1 MKQCDI
7 NQYIKYMIPK
17 INKYYIKRDESHGL
31 QHVINVT
38 NNAVYIAK
46 SFELTEIEYKI
57 IIISSLLHDAYDS
70 KYVTDKQNII
80 VDISNL
86 LNDEG
91 YIQQQIDLV
100 HNIIKHIS
108 FTKEFNERKS
118 NKEPLKIIQYFDSD
132 KEQLLRDIVSDA
144 DKIESLGNTGIIRI
158 IQYQNEIMDSNFKPK
173 SMGWYQIHFHHLY
186 DIYYNRIIILLTHNY
201 IRTNPGKVIAKPLL
215 DNMSKIFSNSIC
227 LYQYI
232 TDFCNKN

>member
-7 NQYIKYMIPK
+7 NQYIKHI
-17 INKYYIKRDESHGL
+17 INIIKKYYINRDKSHGL
-31 QHVINVT
+31 DHVINVT
-38 NNAVYIAK
+38 NNAIKIAK
-46 SFELTEIEYKI
+46 SYKLNEIEYKI

-70 KYVTDKQNII
+70 KYTTNKQYII
-80 VDISNL
+80 DDISLL
-86 LNDEG
+86 LNSEG
-91 YIQQQIDLV
+91 YIQEHINLI

-108 FTKEFNERKS
+108 FTKEFNERLA
-118 NKEPLKIIQYFDSD
+118 NKDSHKIIKYFESD
-132 KEQLLRDIVSDA
+132 KEELLRNIVSDA
-144 DKIESLGNTGIIRI
+144 DKIESLGETGVIRT
-158 IQYQNEIMDSNFKPK
+158 IQYQNEIMDSNIIPL
-173 SMGWYQIHFHHLY
+173 SQEWYNIHFHHLY

-215 DNMSKIFSNSIC
+215 DNMSKIFSNSKC